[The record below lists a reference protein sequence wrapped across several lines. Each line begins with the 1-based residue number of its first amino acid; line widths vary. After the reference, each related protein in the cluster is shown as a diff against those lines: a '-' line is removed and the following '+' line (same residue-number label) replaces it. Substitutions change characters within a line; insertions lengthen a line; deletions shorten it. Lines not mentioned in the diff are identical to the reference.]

1 MAIEAVEIN
10 SILNDGDIL
19 ENENPNDE
27 VEGDDYAFQILL
39 TMRAHG
45 EV

>member
-1 MAIEAVEIN
+1 MEVGEIN

-19 ENENPNDE
+19 ENGNPNDE
-27 VEGDDYAFQILL
+27 VEADDYAFQILL